1 MKTTLLFPPGWSLNV
16 GNPHMAL
23 PLLKAALDQQSVES
37 TTRDLNWEVA
47 ERYGIRIAQTVAL
60 AAAEEATMEAMNT
73 AYFDA
78 EDRLMAIAA
87 GYNGEWNLQLGFSF
101 RDWSF
106 NSSSDVRQALEL
118 DSPFTEYFKMSV
130 VPWICHEE
138 PGLIGFNVACSYQI
152 IPALHLTWLLR
163 RCGFSG
169 HIVFGGN
176 TISRLKE
183 EIRKCE
189 WLFDLVDSFV
199 VFQGE
204 RPLVQLARVLQTNR
218 DFSSVPNL
226 IWKSDRHIIENPI
239 SNPTDPNSNPT
250 PDFEGLP
257 IGQYWG
263 VNYLPL
269 LAARGCYYAK
279 CPFCAIPY
287 GYGNGGFGGIRDAK
301 LVLED
306 MVSLSEQ
313 CGMNRF
319 KFMDE
324 AMPPP
329 LLEQLADQIIRQSVS
344 FQWEGY
350 LRLEKCWLNPTF
362 VRKLGRSGLKKGYFG
377 LEVYS
382 GDTRGQLRKHDN
394 GEEILTI
401 LKLANDSGIK
411 VQLFCMFG
419 FPGTGR
425 REAEKTV
432 EFILKN
438 RELIDTVDLNPYVY
452 ARHTVIKGISRIAQP
467 DRDWALEYDHEPDAP
482 GVLSSSEVNELTKEM
497 EEIVWQEC
505 PRLLHP
511 VYRLV
516 SPWLDVRPVTK
527 DSDVLSVAS

>member
-1 MKTTLLFPPGWSLNV
+1 MKATLLFPPTWSLNV
-16 GNPHMAL
+16 GNAHIAL
-23 PLLKAALDQQSVES
+23 PLLKAALDQQGVE
-37 TTRDLNWEVA
+37 TTIRDLNWGAA
-47 ERYGIRIAQTVAL
+47 EYYGIRIVEKAAL
-60 AAAEEATMEAMNT
+60 AAAEEGTMEAMNT
-73 AYFDA
+73 AYFDV
-78 EDRLMAIAA
+78 EDRLMDIAA
-87 GYNGEWNLQLGFSF
+87 GYDGEWNLQLGFSF

-118 DSPFTEYFKMSV
+118 TSPFTEYFKRSV
-130 VPWICHEE
+130 VPWICQEE
-138 PGLIGFNVACSYQI
+138 PGLIGFNIACSYQI

-163 RCGFSG
+163 NSG
-169 HIVFGGN
+169 YTGYVVFGGN
-176 TISRLKE
+176 TISRLRD
-183 EIRKCE
+183 EIKKCN
-189 WLFDLVDSFV
+189 WLFEFADGFIL
-199 VFQGE
+199 FQGE
-204 RPLVQLARVLQTNR
+204 KPLVQLARALQTNR

-226 IWKSDRHIIENPI
+226 IWKSNGHIVENRICKPP
-239 SNPTDPNSNPT
+239 NPNNIPT
-250 PDFEGLP
+250 PNFEGLP

-269 LAARGCYYAK
+269 LAARGCYYGK

-301 LVLED
+301 LVFED
-306 MVSLSEQ
+306 MISLSERW
-313 CGMNRF
+313 GMNRF

-324 AMPPP
+324 AMSPP
-329 LLEQLADQIIRQSVS
+329 LLEQLADHILRQSVS

-362 VRKLGRSGLKKGYFG
+362 VRKLGRSGFKKGYFG

-394 GEEILTI
+394 GEKILTI

-432 EFILKN
+432 EFVLKN

-452 ARHTVIKGISRIAQP
+452 ARHTSVKEVTIIA
-467 DRDWALEYDHEPDAP
+467 RHGHDWALEYDYVPNAP

-516 SPWLDVRPVTK
+516 SPWLDVQPVTK
-527 DSDVLSVAS
+527 ESNALSVAS